1 MKLSEDFT
9 RITPSIA
16 MFVLYGLCF
25 TFLTLSFKKIDVSI
39 AYAVWSGLGTAL
51 IASIGIAWFEESA
64 NPVKLISILLILAGV
79 LGLKLG
85 T

>member
-1 MKLSEDFT
+1 
-9 RITPSIA
+9 